1 MSFWDEYLKN
11 PPPEVKFSTNWGT
24 DPEACHCV
32 QWVGYGGEY
41 EADELWN
48 FGSGSRWIGRMP
60 PEMDFTKYGGET
72 LCGLKI
78 DSGRKMYGPRWRS
91 IAPRDYNPVLLS
103 GQDRLREVLTDLYG
117 ITCMVCRKKLV
128 YGICQIIDG
137 LTSIR
142 SRLVGDW
149 LGEEYISREPLIH
162 GKYVISVDKHGNI
175 RSETFRHRCRAS
187 AESIN
192 PQLVDDAQETDR
204 ITCPDCLANLAA
216 GVLA

>member
-1 MSFWDEYLKN
+1 MN
-11 PPPEVKFSTNWGT
+11 
-24 DPEACHCV
+24 
-32 QWVGYGGEY
+32 
-41 EADELWN
+41 
-48 FGSGSRWIGRMP
+48 
-60 PEMDFTKYGGET
+60 FTKYGGET

-78 DSGRKMYGPRWRS
+78 ETGQKMYVPRWRS
-91 IAPRDYNPVLLS
+91 IGPGDYNPGSLS
-103 GQDRLREVLTDLYG
+103 GEDELREVLTDLYG

-128 YGICQIIDG
+128 YGICQLIDE

-162 GKYVISVDKHGNI
+162 GKYVMSVENHGNI
-175 RSETFRHRCRAS
+175 RSESYRYRCRVA

-192 PQLVDDAQETDR
+192 PQLVDDAQEFDR
-204 ITCPDCLANLAA
+204 VTCPDCLTNLAD

>member
-11 PPPEVKFSTNWGT
+11 PPPEVTFPTNWDA
-24 DPEACHCV
+24 DPEAYHCV
-32 QWVGYGGEY
+32 RWIGYGGEY

-48 FGSGSRWIGRMP
+48 FGWGSRWIGRTA
-60 PEMDFTKYGGET
+60 PEMNFTKYGGET

-78 DSGRKMYGPRWRS
+78 ETGQKMYVPRWRS
-91 IAPRDYNPVLLS
+91 IGPGDYNPGSLS
-103 GQDRLREVLTDLYG
+103 GEDELREVLTDLYG

-128 YGICQIIDG
+128 YGICQLIDE

-162 GKYVISVDKHGNI
+162 GKYVMSVENHGNI
-175 RSETFRHRCRAS
+175 RSESYRYRCRVA

-192 PQLVDDAQETDR
+192 PQLVDDAQEFDR
-204 ITCPDCLANLAA
+204 VTCPDCLTNLAD